1 MNGSYLLDTNIVI
14 ALFAGD
20 KSVADRLGAVS
31 SVYLPA
37 IVLGELFYGSYK
49 STRVQA
55 NLYQI
60 EQFAAQSAVLK
71 CDTDTA
77 RHYGRLKDD
86 LRRKGRPVPENDI
99 WIAALSIQHDMM
111 LVTRDA
117 HFAEVDELV
126 FEHW

>member
-31 SVYLPA
+31 SVYVPA

-55 NLYQI
+55 NLHQI